1 MLVKISICKKKNISV
16 SLQIGSRTKGL
27 SKRDYEVKW
36 SLFETDN
43 DAKKKRRRDHNI
55 MKSVFL
61 IITFQ
66 SNIYRN
72 ISPLLVTVNLWTV
85 TSTQNFLLHC
95 NFHFW
100 ILTVTQCNGTQQ
112 TIVFLTRALCSSKGF
127 LKLKALKQSPPE
139 RWRYVIRDQKII
151 NRYPLWRGSY
161 DH

>member
-1 MLVKISICKKKNISV
+1 MM
-16 SLQIGSRTKGL
+16 G
-27 SKRDYEVKW
+27 
-36 SLFETDN
+36 
-43 DAKKKRRRDHNI
+43 KKRRRDHNI

-66 SNIYRN
+66 RNIYRN

-151 NRYPLWRGSY
+151 TRYPLWRGSY
-161 DH
+161 DHWKDYFEQQKNGNIKM